1 VRRQT
6 TLLLILILA
15 CGSCML
21 SASRVVAD
29 ENDSSLLLNSSIIK
43 SPPPT
48 RNFSLQACFD
58 KSDQENKEIA
68 SARWNLPIAQ
78 GAIKTA
84 GAIPNPQ
91 FNLQTGFGPSFV
103 ELYTG
108 QTQLVGATEQFLT
121 AGKRVKRVALARA
134 NYGLAEL
141 QLAALRFNVHN
152 RVRRAYAELAAAE
165 AYQALVESQR
175 DVAFKLLSISQRRYD
190 AGKAPKSE
198 VLQAKLNM
206 SQFDTQRNQAQGR
219 LQQASCA
226 LSLIMGEKPDRI
238 EVIDVDDNGIFKLS
252 AETSEIVPSPIHAL
266 PNLGRLITTSLQARP
281 DLKAADEQV
290 FANRKAVTLAKA
302 QRFPD
307 LFVGSGYT
315 FSTFA
320 KTQPGAL
327 VVQPNWLGNGVQV
340 TVTAENPVFYQHQG
354 EVQQTLGTLHLSER
368 KYDFAKAQAATQVV
382 TSFNEV
388 SVARTNIFLFQ
399 KNLLPTAS
407 DVARLARRAYE
418 VGQTD
423 LGTAII
429 AQQQYQQTLSS
440 YFDSVVAYQNAWAD
454 LEMAVG
460 LPLTSNQP

>member
-1 VRRQT
+1 MRRFT
-6 TLLLILILA
+6 PPHIFSVAILILA
-15 CGSCML
+15 CFISQPKVMAEVDVFKTGI
-21 SASRVVAD
+21 VT
-29 ENDSSLLLNSSIIK
+29 
-43 SPPPT
+43 SPAPT

-58 KSDQENKEIA
+58 KADQENKEIV
-68 SARWNLPIAQ
+68 SAKWNLAISQ
-78 GAIKTA
+78 GAITSA
-84 GAIPNPQ
+84 SAFPNPQ

-121 AGKRVKRVALARA
+121 AGKRTKRIALAKA
-134 NYGLAEL
+134 NYGVAEL
-141 QLAALRFNVHN
+141 QLEALRFDVHN

-175 DVAFKLLSISQRRYD
+175 DVAFKLLSVAQRRFD
-190 AGKAPKSE
+190 AGKASKSE
-198 VLQAKLNM
+198 VLQAQLNM

-219 LQQASCA
+219 LQQASAA
-226 LSLIMGEKPDRI
+226 LSLIIGEKPNKI

-252 AETSEIVPSPIHAL
+252 AETSEIVPSPHRAL
-266 PNLGRLITTSLQARP
+266 PHLAKLVTIAFDARP
-281 DLKAADEQV
+281 DLKVANEQV
-290 FANRKAVTLAKA
+290 FASRKAVTLART
-302 QRFPD
+302 QRIPD

-327 VVQPNWLGNGVQV
+327 VAQPNWLGNGVQV
-340 TVTAENPVFYQHQG
+340 TVTAENPVFYQYQG
-354 EVQQTLGTLHLSER
+354 QVQQALGTLRQSER
-368 KYDFAKAQAATQVV
+368 KLDFAKAGAATQVV
-382 TSFNEV
+382 TGFNEV
-388 SVARTNIFLFQ
+388 SVARTNIFLYQ

-423 LGTAII
+423 LATAII

-454 LEMAVG
+454 LEKAVG
-460 LPLTSNQP
+460 LPLNPNQP